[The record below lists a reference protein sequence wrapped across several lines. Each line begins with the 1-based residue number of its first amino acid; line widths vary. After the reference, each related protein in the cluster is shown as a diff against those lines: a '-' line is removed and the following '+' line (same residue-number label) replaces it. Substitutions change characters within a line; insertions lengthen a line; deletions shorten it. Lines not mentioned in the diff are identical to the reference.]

1 MDTLIVY
8 LDKSDYKA
16 KLKSA
21 LGMIKRIVSVSD
33 KITRSYI
40 EEMADEILCF
50 LNVLVA
56 SWLVKKQL

>member
-8 LDKSDYKA
+8 LDKRDYKA

-50 LNVLVA
+50 LNV
-56 SWLVKKQL
+56 